1 MAVFFKFEAD
11 FVESLRCIPMQVRYK
26 LDTCGIK
33 LKLSDWSHMTQVE
46 REALVEL
53 PCTTESEIQAYAEY
67 LQNLIL
73 QRNGTPAAT
82 LFIEPHPA
90 WMDAAN
96 VPDSLQKKAEE
107 IGVTLTPQQWK
118 DLTPLQRFSLIKLSR
133 PGHENEN
140 FPKAIAEFNLV
151 KNN

>member
-1 MAVFFKFEAD
+1 MKKD
-11 FVESLRCIPMQVRYK
+11 
-26 LDTCGIK
+26 
-33 LKLSDWSHMTQVE
+33 E

-53 PCTTESEIQAYAEY
+53 PCTTESEIQAYREY

-90 WMDAAN
+90 WMDATN
-96 VPDSLQKKAEE
+96 VPDSLQQKAQE
-107 IGVTLTPQQWK
+107 IGTSITPQQWA
-118 DLTPLQRFSLIKLSR
+118 DLTSLQRFSLLKLSR

-140 FPKAIAEFNLV
+140 FPKAIAEFNLDV
-151 KNN
+151 G

>member
-33 LKLSDWSHMTQVE
+33 LKLSDWNHMTQVE

-53 PCTTESEIQAYAEY
+53 PCSTESEIQAYAEY

-73 QRNGTPAAT
+73 QRSGTPAAT
-82 LFIEPHPA
+82 LYIEPAPA
-90 WMDAAN
+90 WMDAN
-96 VPDSLQKKAEE
+96 TVPDSLQQKAQE

-118 DLTPLQRFSLIKLSR
+118 DITPLQRFSLIKLSR

-140 FPKAIAEFNLV
+140 FPKAIAEFHLI
-151 KNN
+151 

>member
-53 PCTTESEIQAYAEY
+53 PCTTESEIQVYCEY
-67 LQNLIL
+67 LENLIL
-73 QRNGTPAAT
+73 QRSGTPPTT
-82 LFIEPHPA
+82 LFIEPHPP
-90 WMDAAN
+90 WMDAN
-96 VPDSLQKKAEE
+96 NIPDSLQKKLQE
-107 IGVTLTPQQWK
+107 IRTSITSQQWAN
-118 DLTPLQRFSLIKLSR
+118 LSELQRFSLLKLSR
-133 PGHENEN
+133 SGHENEN
-140 FPKAIAEFNLV
+140 FPKAIAEFNLYSG
-151 KNN
+151 

>member
-1 MAVFFKFEAD
+1 MTVFFKFEAD

-46 REALVEL
+46 RETLVEL
-53 PCTTESEIQAYAEY
+53 PCTTESEIQAYREY
-67 LQNLIL
+67 LENLIL
-73 QRNGTPAAT
+73 QRSGTPPAT

-90 WMDAAN
+90 WMDATN
-96 VPDSLQKKAEE
+96 VPDNLQQKAEE
-107 IGVTLTPQQWK
+107 IGTSITPQQWK

-151 KNN
+151 SG

>member
-1 MAVFFKFEAD
+1 MAVFFEFEAD

-33 LKLSDWSHMTQVE
+33 LKLSDWSQMTQVE

-53 PCTTESEIQAYAEY
+53 PCTTKSEIQAYREY
-67 LQNLIL
+67 LENLIL
-73 QRNGTPAAT
+73 QRNGKPAST

-90 WMDAAN
+90 WMDATN
-96 VPDSLQKKAEE
+96 VPDSLQQKAQE
-107 IGVTLTPQQWK
+107 IGTSITPQQWAN
-118 DLTPLQRFSLIKLSR
+118 LTELQRFSLLKLSR

-140 FPKAIAEFNLV
+140 FPKAIAEFHLI
-151 KNN
+151 

>member
-11 FVESLRCIPMQVRYK
+11 FVDSLRCIPMQVRYK

-33 LKLSDWSHMTQVE
+33 LKLSDWSHMTKVE
-46 REALVEL
+46 RETLVER
-53 PCTTESEIQAYAEY
+53 PCTTEGEIQAYREY
-67 LQNLIL
+67 LENLIL
-73 QRNGTPAAT
+73 QRSGTPPTT
-82 LFIEPHPA
+82 LFIEPYPA
-90 WMDAAN
+90 WMDATN
-96 VPDSLQKKAEE
+96 VPDKLQQKAEE
-107 IGVTLTPQQWK
+107 IGTNITPQQWK

-151 KNN
+151 SG

>member
-33 LKLSDWSHMTQVE
+33 LKLSHWSDMTQVE

-53 PCTTESEIQAYAEY
+53 PCTTENEIQAYHEY
-67 LQNLIL
+67 LENLIL
-73 QRNGTPAAT
+73 QRSGTPPAT

-90 WMDAAN
+90 WLDAN
-96 VPDSLQKKAEE
+96 NIPDSLQKKIQE
-107 IGVTLTPQQWK
+107 IGISITPQQWGN
-118 DLTPLQRFSLIKLSR
+118 LTELQRFSLLKLSR

-140 FPKAIAEFNLV
+140 FPKAIAEFNLYSG
-151 KNN
+151 